1 MENTLSGKTAIVTG
15 ASRGIGKAIAM
26 ALGNEK
32 MRLALLARSTDQL
45 QEVVDHI
52 RAAGGEA
59 IAVPC
64 DLMNSDA
71 IKASLSEV
79 FRQFDSLDV
88 LINNAGIFLEKPIA
102 EIKLEEWDRVLRTN
116 LTASFLICQSAFL
129 KMKDRRSGRIIAI
142 ASSASTQG
150 FIHQAGYC
158 ASKHGLLGFMRCLS
172 IEARPHNVHVHT
184 ICPGGVRTD
193 LLKGT
198 YMGERVSQGAI
209 IEPENIADLVLF
221 LVRQPGNIDIP
232 EISLKRFAV

>member
-1 MENTLSGKTAIVTG
+1 MENMLSGKTAIVTG
-15 ASRGIGKAIAM
+15 ASRGIGKAIAI
-26 ALGNEK
+26 ALGREK
-32 MRLALLARSTDQL
+32 MRLALLARSTNKL
-45 QEVVDHI
+45 QEVVDEIH
-52 RAAGGEA
+52 AVGGEA

-64 DLMNSDA
+64 DLMNPDA
-71 IKASLSEV
+71 VETSLKKV
-79 FRQFDSLDV
+79 YRHFDSLDV

-102 EIKLEEWDRVLRTN
+102 EIKLEEWDRVLRIN

-129 KMKDRRSGRIIAI
+129 KMKDRKSGRIIAI

-172 IEARPHNVHVHT
+172 IEAKPHNVHVHT

-198 YMGERVSQGAI
+198 YMGERVSQSAI

-232 EISLKRFAV
+232 EINLKRFAI

>member
-15 ASRGIGKAIAM
+15 ASRGIGKTIAV
-26 ALGNEK
+26 ALGKEK

-45 QEVVDHI
+45 QEVVGHI

-71 IKASLSEV
+71 VEASLNKV
-79 FRQFDSLDV
+79 YQQFDSLDV

-102 EIKLEEWDRVLRTN
+102 EIKLEEWDRVLRIN

-129 KMKDRRSGRIIAI
+129 KMKDRKSGRIIAI

-172 IEARPHNVHVHT
+172 IEAKPHNVHVHT

-198 YMGERVSQGAI
+198 YMGQRVSQSAI

-232 EISLKRFAV
+232 EINLKRFAI

>member
-15 ASRGIGKAIAM
+15 ASRGIGKTIAV
-26 ALGNEK
+26 ALGKEK

-45 QEVVDHI
+45 QEVVGHI

-71 IKASLSEV
+71 VEASLNKV
-79 FRQFDSLDV
+79 YQQFDSLDV
-88 LINNAGIFLEKPIA
+88 LINNAGIFLEKPIT
-102 EIKLEEWDRVLRTN
+102 EIKLEEWDRVLRIN

-129 KMKDRRSGRIIAI
+129 KMKDRKSGRIIAI

-172 IEARPHNVHVHT
+172 IEAKPHNVHVHT

-198 YMGERVSQGAI
+198 YMGQRVSQSAI

-232 EISLKRFAV
+232 EINLKRFAI

>member
-45 QEVVDHI
+45 QEVVGHI
-52 RAAGGEA
+52 RASGGEA

-64 DLMNSDA
+64 DLMNPDA
-71 IKASLSEV
+71 VGASLNKV
-79 FRQFDSLDV
+79 YRQFDSLDV

-102 EIKLEEWDRVLRTN
+102 EIKLEEWNRVLQTN
-116 LTASFLICQSAFL
+116 LTASFLVCQSAFM
-129 KMKDRRSGRIIAI
+129 KMKDRNSGRIIAI

-198 YMGERVSQGAI
+198 YMGERVSQSAI

-221 LVRQPGNIDIP
+221 IVRQPGNIDIP
-232 EISLKRFAV
+232 EINLKRFAV

>member
-45 QEVVDHI
+45 QEVVGHI
-52 RAAGGEA
+52 RASGGEA

-64 DLMNSDA
+64 DLMNPDA
-71 IKASLSEV
+71 VGASLNKV
-79 FRQFDSLDV
+79 YRQFDSLDV

-102 EIKLEEWDRVLRTN
+102 EIKHEEWNRVLQTN
-116 LTASFLICQSAFL
+116 LTASFLVCQSAFL
-129 KMKDRRSGRIIAI
+129 KMKDRNSGRIIAI

-198 YMGERVSQGAI
+198 YMGERVSQSAI

-232 EISLKRFAV
+232 EINLKRFAV

>member
-1 MENTLSGKTAIVTG
+1 MENMLRGKTAIVTG
-15 ASRGIGKAIAM
+15 AGRGIGKAIAM
-26 ALGNEK
+26 ALGQEK

-45 QEVVDHI
+45 REVVGHI

-59 IAVPC
+59 IAEPC

-71 IKASLSEV
+71 IEAALNKV
-79 FRQFDSLDV
+79 YQQFDSLDV
-88 LINNAGIFLEKPIA
+88 VINNAGIFLEKPIA
-102 EIKLEEWDRVLRTN
+102 EIKLEEWNRVLRVN

-129 KMKDRRSGRIIAI
+129 KMKDRQRGRIIAI

-172 IEARPHNVHVHT
+172 IEAKPHNVHVHT

-198 YMGERVSQGAI
+198 YMGDRVSQSAI
-209 IEPENIADLVLF
+209 IEPQNIADMVLF
-221 LVRQPGNIDIP
+221 LLRQPENIDIP
-232 EISLKRFAV
+232 EINLKRFAV

>member
-1 MENTLSGKTAIVTG
+1 MENMLGGKTAIVTG
-15 ASRGIGKAIAM
+15 ASRGIGKAIAL
-26 ALGNEK
+26 ALGKEK

-45 QEVVDHI
+45 QEVVDEI
-52 RAAGGEA
+52 RAVGGEA
-59 IAVPC
+59 IAIPC

-71 IKASLSEV
+71 IEASLNKV
-79 FRQFDSLDV
+79 FAHFDSLDV
-88 LINNAGIFLEKPIA
+88 LVSNAGIFLEKPIA

-116 LTASFLICQSAFL
+116 LTATFLICQSAFL
-129 KMKDRRSGRIIAI
+129 KMKDRQSGRIIAI

-172 IEARPHNVHVHT
+172 IEAKPHNVHVHT

-198 YMGERVSQGAI
+198 YMGERVSQSAI

-232 EISLKRFAV
+232 EINLKRFAV

>member
-15 ASRGIGKAIAM
+15 ASRGIGKTIAV
-26 ALGNEK
+26 ALGKEK

-45 QEVVDHI
+45 QEVVGHI

-71 IKASLSEV
+71 VEASLNKV
-79 FRQFDSLDV
+79 YQQFDSLDV

-102 EIKLEEWDRVLRTN
+102 EIKLEEWDRVLRIN

-129 KMKDRRSGRIIAI
+129 KMKDRKSGRIIAI

-172 IEARPHNVHVHT
+172 IEAKPHNVHVHT

-198 YMGERVSQGAI
+198 YMGERVSQSAI

-232 EISLKRFAV
+232 EINLKRFAV

>member
-64 DLMNSDA
+64 DLRDSDA
-71 IKASLSEV
+71 IESSLKKV
-79 FRQFDSLDV
+79 YAQFDSLDV
-88 LINNAGIFLEKPIA
+88 LVSNAGIFLEKPIA
-102 EIKLEEWDRVLRTN
+102 EIKLEEWDQVLRTN

-129 KMKDRRSGRIIAI
+129 KMKDRNSGRIIAI

-198 YMGERVSQGAI
+198 YMGERVSQSAI